1 MFVEEIKKGCCCD
14 GARRC
19 CLRRVFVEMGVE
31 VVVME

>member
-1 MFVEEIKKGCCCD
+1 MFVGEIKQGGCCD
-14 GARRC
+14 GVRRF